1 LPNTKAF
8 ESFRNQIYNLE
19 RAFHM
24 FYNPTLNI
32 LDVEEDLGVFQVIFK
47 AMLCVLPLLRLPTF
61 VFNMFSLISPVLL
74 FVDA

>member
-1 LPNTKAF
+1 M
-8 ESFRNQIYNLE
+8 S
-19 RAFHM
+19 
-24 FYNPTLNI
+24 YNPTLNI

>member
-1 LPNTKAF
+1 M
-8 ESFRNQIYNLE
+8 S
-19 RAFHM
+19 
-24 FYNPTLNI
+24 YNPTLNI

-47 AMLCVLPLLRLPTF
+47 TMLCVLPLLRLPTF